1 MTWVLR
7 WSARSSDI
15 SSRAAQETNLPEAGH
30 KWTGGDLGNGG
41 GVGVGGGGWG
51 EGDTEAPGY
60 HEITPEKKFQM
71 QLRHRRDRDWH

>member
-1 MTWVLR
+1 VTWVLR

-41 GVGVGGGGWG
+41 GVGVGGGDGVR
-51 EGDTEAPGY
+51 
-60 HEITPEKKFQM
+60 EILKLRAITRLRQKKKFKCN
-71 QLRHRRDRDWH
+71 